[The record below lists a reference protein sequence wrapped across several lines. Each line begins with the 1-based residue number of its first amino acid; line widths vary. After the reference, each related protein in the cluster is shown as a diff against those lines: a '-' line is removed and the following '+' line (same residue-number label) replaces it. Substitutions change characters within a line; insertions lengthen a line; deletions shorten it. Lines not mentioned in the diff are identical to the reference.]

1 MFYETEKNNHGLPHN
16 PFKACV
22 VPRPIGWITSQDA
35 EGHLNLA
42 PFSFFNA
49 ISDIPPMVMY
59 SISNK
64 HEGVR
69 EKDSLKNVEAT
80 KEFVCNIA
88 TWDLRDQVN
97 LSSGEFQAHENE
109 IEITGLETVASK
121 LVKPPRIKAS
131 PIHLECKYYKSI
143 QLPSKDEQ
151 HSNRMVIGE
160 VVGIHIADEVL
171 VNGKI
176 DTSKVKPIARLGYMD
191 FAVIQETFEMDR
203 PNI

>member
-35 EGHLNLA
+35 AGNLNLA

-49 ISDIPPMVMY
+49 VSDIPPMVMF

-88 TWDLRDQVN
+88 TWDLREQVN
-97 LSSGEFQAHENE
+97 LSSGDFQSHENE
-109 IEITGLETVASK
+109 IEITGLETVPSR

-143 QLPSKDEQ
+143 QLPVKNEQ
-151 HSNRMVIGE
+151 YSNRMILGE
-160 VVGIHIADEVL
+160 VIGIHIADEVL
-171 VNGKI
+171 VNGKVDI
-176 DTSKVKPIARLGYMD
+176 SKVKPIARLGYFD
-191 FAVIQETFEMDR
+191 FAVVLETFEMPR
-203 PNI
+203 PKI

>member
-35 EGHLNLA
+35 AGNLNLA

-49 ISDIPPMVMY
+49 VSDIPPMVMF

-88 TWDLRDQVN
+88 TWDLREQVN
-97 LSSGEFQAHENE
+97 LSSGEFQSHENE
-109 IEITGLETVASK
+109 IEITGLETVPSR

-143 QLPSKDEQ
+143 QLPVKNEQ
-151 HSNRMVIGE
+151 YSNRMILGE
-160 VVGIHIADEVL
+160 VIGIHIADEVL
-171 VNGKI
+171 VNGKVDI
-176 DTSKVKPIARLGYMD
+176 SKVKPIARLGYFD
-191 FAVIQETFEMDR
+191 FAVVLETFEMPR
-203 PNI
+203 PKI